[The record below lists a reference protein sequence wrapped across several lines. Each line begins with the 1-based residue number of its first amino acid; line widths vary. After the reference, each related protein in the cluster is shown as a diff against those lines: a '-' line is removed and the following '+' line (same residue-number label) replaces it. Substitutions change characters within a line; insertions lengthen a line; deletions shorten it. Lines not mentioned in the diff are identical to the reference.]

1 MGIQYVTYR
10 QENGEDFSNVFAIFI
25 AMINFILNN
34 ILFLGIKFRETK
46 QIVVTFVATALKALL
61 SVSKANR
68 RLSGHKLYTGNI
80 YQLLSNFLTHISPYQ
95 HIKKV
100 RNRSYAP
107 EKAQAPIAAKQT
119 FDK

>member
-1 MGIQYVTYR
+1 
-10 QENGEDFSNVFAIFI
+10 
-25 AMINFILNN
+25 MINFILNN

-68 RLSGHKLYTGNI
+68 RLSGHKLYAGNI